1 MGEEQSPPGG
11 SVAAHLL
18 GRLWIAWQPIW
29 DIRTGTL
36 VGHEALIRGPAR
48 TRWATPAQLFA
59 WAESVGRS
67 EDLERRCRQL
77 AWEAAQSAW
86 PAGQRLFLNVDG
98 RWPDLPEP
106 WEQPDAAGVPLAV
119 EVSERHPALDNP
131 ALQAALARWR
141 KLGHL
146 IAIDDY
152 GTGYAGAATVLAL
165 QPDLLKLDRRLVAGI
180 DADTQKQSLVAALRR
195 WTEDLGVLL
204 LAEGVETAA
213 ELDMV
218 RQLGCDLAQGFY
230 LGRPRRRWIRG
241 QPGVAGTLSGPVGG
255 RPPEAVLQFY
265 ADAIADSAVAGYVV
279 DRRRRLVAWNHA
291 AAELLGYESG
301 AVVGRRCFESPFQH
315 RDREGHRLCVGACPL
330 VRSMATG
337 KSGQA
342 VVSVRRRDG
351 SRRLI
356 QMWVTPLF
364 DPGRGE
370 VVGALEQFRPVAD
383 WAAGDF
389 GASGGTE
396 TPGVLG
402 EQHG

>member
-1 MGEEQSPPGG
+1 MGEDHSPPRGR
-11 SVAAHLL
+11 VAADLL
-18 GRLWIAWQPIW
+18 SRLWIAWQPIW
-29 DIRTGTL
+29 DIRTDTV

-59 WAESVGRS
+59 WAEGVGRG
-67 EDLERRCRQL
+67 EELERQCRQL
-77 AWEAAQSAW
+77 AWRAAESGW

-98 RWPDLPEP
+98 RWPELPEP
-106 WEQPDAAGVPLAV
+106 WEQPDAAAVPLAV
-119 EVSERHPALDNP
+119 EISEHHPALDNP
-131 ALQAALARWR
+131 ALQSALARWR

-165 QPDLLKLDRRLVAGI
+165 QPDLLKLDRRLIAGI

-241 QPGVAGTLSGPVGG
+241 QPREARTPLVPVVG
-255 RPPEAVLQFY
+255 RPPEPALQFY
-265 ADAIADSAVAGYVV
+265 AGAIADSAVASYVV
-279 DRRRRLVAWNHA
+279 DRRRCLVAWNHA
-291 AAELLGYESG
+291 AAELLGYEH
-301 AVVGRRCFESPFQH
+301 AEVVGRRCFDSPFQH

-342 VVSVRRRDG
+342 VVSVRLRDG

-364 DPGRGE
+364 DPARGE

-383 WAAGDF
+383 WTAGEF

-396 TPGVLG
+396 APGC
-402 EQHG
+402 